1 MSHLSRVH
9 IDIDESDKRATR
21 ALVQTAP
28 QRATQIAKTLGWACD
43 ARVLLGVG
51 VIWWLGSRHDGRSDA
66 LRYLGI
72 FSTTTALHHAIKRI
86 VAQKRP
92 DRSLQPTFHVKPTG
106 RPYDAFPS
114 GHAMHAG
121 ALASFVTAGA
131 VRSRLWPWAVC
142 GTLAFARVLALAHWP
157 SGVIGGLA
165 IGVLVERLW
174 RPLKRRGYA
183 SRPRATPS
191 HA

>member
-1 MSHLSRVH
+1 
-9 IDIDESDKRATR
+9 
-21 ALVQTAP
+21 
-28 QRATQIAKTLGWACD
+28 
-43 ARVLLGVG
+43 
-51 VIWWLGSRHDGRSDA
+51 
-66 LRYLGI
+66 
-72 FSTTTALHHAIKRI
+72 
-86 VAQKRP
+86 
-92 DRSLQPTFHVKPTG
+92 
-106 RPYDAFPS
+106 
-114 GHAMHAG
+114 MHAG